1 MGCRSLFWRC
11 PFSIFSHRSPAFR
24 PTRIRI
30 GIILELSGQDTL
42 RMLGII
48 FNTMDRLGRF
58 QKWFDSR
65 FGWFFTNGMKSGQPK
80 TEGSVRA

>member
-1 MGCRSLFWRC
+1 
-11 PFSIFSHRSPAFR
+11 
-24 PTRIRI
+24 
-30 GIILELSGQDTL
+30 
-42 RMLGII
+42 MLGII